1 MTKRLVVIGGVAA
14 GMSAAAKAK
23 RVDREMDVV
32 VYERGPFV
40 SYGACGMP
48 YLIAGD
54 IPDYRSLIARTPEQM
69 AKQGVQ
75 VHLRHKVTAVDPDA
89 HTVTVRDLEGE
100 RELVQRYDK
109 LVIATGAGAIRLPIP
124 GSDLDGV
131 YLLRSL
137 EDGIALRG
145 LFAEPQERWPQQAV
159 ILGGGYVGVEMAE
172 SLRRLGLAVTMVIR
186 SGQVMRTTLDD
197 DVRAL
202 LEEDP

>member
-75 VHLRHKVTAVDPDA
+75 VHLRHEVTAVDADA
-89 HTVTVRDLEGE
+89 RTVTVRDLTGE
-100 RELVQRYDK
+100 REFVQSYDQ

-124 GSDLDGV
+124 GEVVERAVKTQTNKKDNKSIKEKRQAPGFLASLDSPV
-131 YLLRSL
+131 TIQKLSQRIMQSQILNLFFDRFSINRYL
-137 EDGIALRG
+137 D
-145 LFAEPQERWPQQAV
+145 
-159 ILGGGYVGVEMAE
+159 IL
-172 SLRRLGLAVTMVIR
+172 SPIN
-186 SGQVMRTTLDD
+186 Q
-197 DVRAL
+197 
-202 LEEDP
+202 